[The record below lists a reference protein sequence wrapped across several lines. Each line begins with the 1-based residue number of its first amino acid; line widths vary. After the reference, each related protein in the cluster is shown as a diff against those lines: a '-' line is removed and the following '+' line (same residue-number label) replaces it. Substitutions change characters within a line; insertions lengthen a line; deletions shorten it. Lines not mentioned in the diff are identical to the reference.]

1 MKKCSRPSPAL
12 AAALAFAIAF
22 APAAGKV
29 EAQGSDPAPAHQLPP
44 ALAAGLDALRDA
56 MYMSA
61 PPESVETEAG
71 RLAAALRAADLP
83 EPERAVALAR
93 AEYYAAR
100 SWKEA
105 DKKAK
110 AIPHYEEAI
119 VQARAALAAGETAA
133 RIIALMKPL
142 SELCLLKDMAFLIA
156 NGPKIGQYARRAL
169 ALEPGYP
176 AALIA
181 IAASKAYPPAIFGG
195 NPKEALAEMEALL
208 ASRANGAAGGNGA
221 GFAGKPALAKDE
233 LFDLRMCAGTAC
245 EKLGRKTE
253 AAAWFRQALE
263 LYPGNAYARE
273 QLKKAAP

>member
-1 MKKCSRPSPAL
+1 MKKCSRPGPAL
-12 AAALAFAIAF
+12 AAALAFAIAL
-22 APAAGKV
+22 APAAGKA
-29 EAQGSDPAPAHQLPP
+29 EAQGTEPAPPYQLPP
-44 ALAAGLDALRDA
+44 AIAAGMDALRDA

-61 PPESVETEAG
+61 APESVEAEAG
-71 RLAAALRAADLP
+71 RLAAALRAASLP
-83 EPERAVALAR
+83 EAERALALAR

-133 RIIALMKPL
+133 RVIALMKPL
-142 SELCLLKDMAFLIA
+142 SELCLLKDMAFLVA
-156 NGPKIGQYARRAL
+156 NGPKIGQYAKRAL
-169 ALEPGYP
+169 VLEPGYP

-181 IAASKAYPPAIFGG
+181 IGASKAYPPAIFGG
-195 NPKEALAEMEALL
+195 NPKEGLAEMEALL
-208 ASRANGAAGGNGA
+208 AGRSNGA
-221 GFAGKPALAKDE
+221 GLTKDE

-245 EKLGRKTE
+245 EKLGRKAE

-273 QLKKAAP
+273 QLRRVAP

>member
-1 MKKCSRPSPAL
+1 MKKCLSKKYARIVPL
-12 AAALAFAIAF
+12 ALAFAF
-22 APAAGKV
+22 
-29 EAQGSDPAPAHQLPP
+29 
-44 ALAAGLDALRDA
+44 ALAAGKAAAQEGGALPQALAANMDSLRDA

-61 PPESVETEAG
+61 APETVESEAA
-71 RLAAALRAADLP
+71 RLAAALRAASLP
-83 EPERAVALAR
+83 EPERALALAR

-100 SWKEA
+100 SWKEV

-142 SELCLLKDMAFLIA
+142 SELCLLKDMAFLVA
-156 NGPKIGQYARRAL
+156 NGPKVGQYAKRAL

-195 NPKEALAEMEALL
+195 NPKEGLAEMEALL
-208 ASRANGAAGGNGA
+208 ARQSGAVPGDGA
-221 GFAGKPALAKDE
+221 RLAKDE

-273 QLKKAAP
+273 QLRKAAP